1 MRATCMAD
9 GATPFPKHRSHAIV
23 NRRQTASNQR
33 ANVKPCTSIP
43 SPRPRT
49 FSKGLRLSI
58 RRGPRGCSLP
68 PPVVHFQCPAS
79 PVGCRRL
86 VGQKELT
93 KFGGRVSRLLLIEGG
108 LRSVSAAEEPVGSCT
123 WLKAASRPLVGS
135 RRAPLALL
143 LGGIAFLFGRLVGAT
158 CRARARA

>member
-1 MRATCMAD
+1 MYEHPVPSA
-9 GATPFPKHRSHAIV
+9 PHIL
-23 NRRQTASNQR
+23 QR
-33 ANVKPCTSIP
+33 P
-43 SPRPRT
+43 SPVYTPRPT
-49 FSKGLRLSI
+49 RL
-58 RRGPRGCSLP
+58 LP
-68 PPVVHFQCPAS
+68 SPPVVHFQCPAS